1 VVTEC
6 AAVSILFCGTAL
18 GRRIEHAEAALI
30 GAAVGAALYRGTGG
44 FALPIAGGLAAFAEP
59 GAPFNKVVGLGFGG
73 VPTAAEFE
81 AVERAYAER
90 GSPTPVELST
100 LADPRIAELLA
111 ARGYRAVAFEDVLGR
126 TLGHPAGQA
135 PADIEVRP
143 ASEHELDAWVDV
155 VVQGFA
161 HPDGEGVPSPE
172 EFPREVVARAERD
185 FAAAG
190 VTPYLA
196 VLDGHIAGGGSMRV
210 TDGVAQLTGAA
221 TAPADRRRGVQGAL
235 LAARLHDAEAAGAD
249 IAVVT
254 TAPGSLS
261 QRNVQRRGFHLL
273 YTRAILVRAA
283 GQ

>member
-1 VVTEC
+1 
-6 AAVSILFCGTAL
+6 VSILFCGTEL

-30 GAAVGAALYRGTGG
+30 GAAVDAATRRGTDG
-44 FALPIAGGLAAFAEP
+44 FALPLAGGVAAFAEP
-59 GAPFNKVVGLGFGG
+59 GAPFNKVVGLGFAG
-73 VPTAAEFE
+73 VPTAADLE

-100 LADPRIAELLA
+100 LADPQITELLG

-126 TLGHPAGQA
+126 ELGDTLDAVPAG
-135 PADIEVRP
+135 IEVRP
-143 ASEHELDAWVDV
+143 ARAEELDAWVDV
-155 VVQGFA
+155 VVEGFA

-172 EFPREVVARAERD
+172 EFPRDVVERAERD
-185 FAAAG
+185 FAEAG
-190 VTPYLA
+190 VTPYVA
-196 VLDGHIAGGGSMRV
+196 MVDGEIAGGASMRV

-221 TAPADRRRGVQGAL
+221 TAPRHRRRGVQGAL
-235 LAARLHDAEAAGAD
+235 LVARLRDAVRAGAD

-273 YTRAILVRAA
+273 YTRAVFVTA

>member
-1 VVTEC
+1 MTKC
-6 AAVSILFCGTAL
+6 PAVSILFCGTEL
-18 GRRIEHAEAALI
+18 GRRIESAESALI
-30 GAAVGAALYRGTGG
+30 GAAVGAAARRGTDG
-44 FALPIAGGLAAFAEP
+44 FALPLVGGVAAYAEP
-59 GAPFNKVVGLGFGG
+59 GAPFNKVVGLGFAG
-73 VPTAAEFE
+73 VPTDVELD

-100 LADPRIAELLA
+100 LADPRIAELLG
-111 ARGYRAVAFEDVLGR
+111 ARGYLVMAFEDVLGR
-126 TLGHPAGQA
+126 ELGGSIDQV

-143 ASEHELDAWVDV
+143 AAEHELDTWVDV
-155 VVQGFA
+155 VVEGFA
-161 HPDGEGVPSPE
+161 HPDGVGVPSPE
-172 EFPREVVARAERD
+172 EFPREVVDRAERD

-190 VTPYLA
+190 VTPYVA

-221 TAPADRRRGVQGAL
+221 TAPGHRRRGVQGAL
-235 LAARLHDAEAAGAD
+235 LATRLRDAAAAGAD

-273 YTRAILVRAA
+273 YTRAIFVKGA
-283 GQ
+283 Q

>member
-1 VVTEC
+1 MTEC

-18 GRRIEHAEAALI
+18 GRRTDRRADE
-30 GAAVGAALYRGTGG
+30 RGLG
-44 FALPIAGGLAAFAEP
+44 EP

>member
-1 VVTEC
+1 M
-6 AAVSILFCGTAL
+6 SILFCGTEL

-30 GAAVGAALYRGTGG
+30 GAAVGAARHRGTEG
-44 FALPIAGGLAAFAEP
+44 FALPVAGGLAAFAEP

-73 VPTAAEFE
+73 VPTMAEFD

-90 GSPTPVELST
+90 GSPTAVELST
-100 LADPRIAELLA
+100 LADPRIAELLG

-126 TLGHPAGQA
+126 TLGHPAGQV

-196 VLDGHIAGGGSMRV
+196 VLDGQIAGGGSMRV
-210 TDGVAQLTGAA
+210 TAGVAQLTGAA
-221 TAPADRRRGVQGAL
+221 TAPAHRRRGVQGAL
-235 LAARLHDAEAAGAD
+235 LAARLYDAAAAGAD

>member
-1 VVTEC
+1 MTEC
-6 AAVSILFCGTAL
+6 AAVSILFCGTEL

-30 GAAVGAALYRGTGG
+30 GAAVGAARHRGTEG
-44 FALPIAGGLAAFAEP
+44 FALPVAGGLAAFAEP

-73 VPTAAEFE
+73 VPTMAEFD

-90 GSPTPVELST
+90 GSPTAVELST
-100 LADPRIAELLA
+100 LADPRIAELLG

-126 TLGHPAGQA
+126 TLGHPAGQV

-196 VLDGHIAGGGSMRV
+196 VLDGQIAGGGSMRV
-210 TDGVAQLTGAA
+210 TAGVAQLTGAA
-221 TAPADRRRGVQGAL
+221 TAPAHRRRGVQGAL
-235 LAARLHDAEAAGAD
+235 LAARLYDAAAAGAD

-273 YTRAILVRAA
+273 YTRAILVRAP